1 MSIDLYKN
9 NFAALSANQLRLLTD
24 LLEQACQAL
33 ELSPTMRQRAEDSYK
48 TVGKWLAESEDPMFN
63 EVEIYPQGSQRIGT
77 TNKPPFRAEFDLDF
91 ICYLPKAEGMHPDVC
106 RAKVIER
113 LEEHGTYK
121 DLVTELNRGCRIN
134 YADNFHMDITPGIP
148 DQNHANEFGAISV
161 PDKKLKEWKASNP
174 KGYARDFDQIAELV
188 PAYSDEDESLVAMAA
203 LDAKRIEELP
213 KHQGFKGILRRSV
226 QIMKQHRD
234 LLFHEDK
241 EYEGKAPISIIVTTL
256 ASRAYRDAVK
266 SRIYGNELEVLLAV
280 VESMTSYIET
290 KYVAGK
296 IEIWVT
302 NPKNEHENFAEKWN
316 VDPKRIE
323 AFHYWHRNLIEK
335 LKELASVKSI
345 HLIRD
350 KLNQLIGES
359 ASEAAVDKHFES
371 FNEERSNNNLFVAK
385 TGALSTVVTS
395 TPVKANT
402 FFGK

>member
-1 MSIDLYKN
+1 M
-9 NFAALSANQLRLLTD
+9 FVEQRLSRGLRNT
-24 LLEQACQAL
+24 
-33 ELSPTMRQRAEDSYK
+33 
-48 TVGKWLAESEDPMFN
+48 
-63 EVEIYPQGSQRIGT
+63 
-77 TNKPPFRAEFDLDF
+77 
-91 ICYLPKAEGMHPDVC
+91 
-106 RAKVIER
+106 
-113 LEEHGTYK
+113 
-121 DLVTELNRGCRIN
+121 
-134 YADNFHMDITPGIP
+134 
-148 DQNHANEFGAISV
+148 
-161 PDKKLKEWKASNP
+161 
-174 KGYARDFDQIAELV
+174 
-188 PAYSDEDESLVAMAA
+188 
-203 LDAKRIEELP
+203 
-213 KHQGFKGILRRSV
+213 
-226 QIMKQHRD
+226 
-234 LLFHEDK
+234 
-241 EYEGKAPISIIVTTL
+241 